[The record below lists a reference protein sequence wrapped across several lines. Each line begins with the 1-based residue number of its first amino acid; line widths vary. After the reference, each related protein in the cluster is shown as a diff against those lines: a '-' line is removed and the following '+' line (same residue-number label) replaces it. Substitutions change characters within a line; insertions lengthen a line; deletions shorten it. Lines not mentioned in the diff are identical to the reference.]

1 MHLYKFI
8 YFLWAGYKPSPLGGI
23 ALAVLILYTWLR
35 VRLACKRNN
44 IEDESQMQYN
54 KDRYKRGAHTVLD
67 IQFHFVWK
75 TKYGYPVL
83 RGEVGLRLR
92 DLLKR
97 ICS

>member
-1 MHLYKFI
+1 MGRLKTFA
-8 YFLWAGYKPSPLGGI
+8 FRRGYYPLD
-23 ALAVLILYTWLR
+23 LLR